1 MLQRASK
8 TYPSDIRHLTSLR
21 FFAALSI
28 VIFHYTLEMDF
39 LRDTLP
45 NRLYTG
51 VDFFFILSGFILT
64 HSYIRAIE
72 DGTFSARDFYIKRFA
87 RIYPVH
93 IVTLI
98 LSALTTG
105 ATLTYWGVGFDTGDS
120 WSCLTSSV
128 FMLQAWGLHAK
139 PCFNNP
145 SWSISAE
152 WFAYL
157 LFPLLAAW
165 ALKKKPQAVM
175 LLSSVAIILLCI
187 LFLYLGKP
195 FTHLTAQGFIRIV
208 PDFVLGIGLYLFG
221 RKYELRKVSAGTFY
235 AVVGFMF
242 LCLALYIPDAVI
254 VLVYALVIYVA
265 AELSRQGVNT
275 ALEGAKL
282 VFWGE
287 ASYSVYMLHHVI
299 WEALPVP
306 VMMRALDGS
315 KVFDAPFLAAC
326 AVALVLTFILSK
338 YTYLYLEKPARA
350 WICRTFIPPEKPRD
364 ERPKD

>member
-1 MLQRASK
+1 MLQKTSK
-8 TYPSDIRHLTSLR
+8 AYPSDIKTLTSLR

-28 VIFHYTLEMDF
+28 VIFHYTYEIDA
-39 LRDTLP
+39 LRNGLP
-45 NRLYTG
+45 GRFYTG

-72 DGTFSARDFYIKRFA
+72 EGTFSARDFYIKRFA

-98 LSALTTG
+98 LSALTTA
-105 ATLTYWGVGFDTGDS
+105 ATLFYWGVGFDTGDR
-120 WSCLTSSV
+120 WGCLASSV
-128 FMLQAWGLHAK
+128 LMVQAWGLHAK

-157 LFPLLAAW
+157 LFPVLAVW
-165 ALKKKPQAVM
+165 ALKKSPQVTM
-175 LLSSVAIILLCI
+175 LLSSAAIILLCI

-195 FTHLTAQGFIRIV
+195 FTQLTAQGFIRIV
-208 PDFVLGIGLYLFG
+208 PDFLLGIGLYLFG
-221 RKYELRKVSAGTFY
+221 RKYSLKHAGPRAFY
-235 AVVGFMF
+235 AIVGFMA
-242 LCLALYIPDAVI
+242 LCFVLNVPDAVI
-254 VLVYALVIYVA
+254 VLVYAAVIFA
-265 AELSRQGVNT
+265 AADLSRHGAET
-275 ALEGAKL
+275 ALESDRL

-287 ASYSVYMLHHVI
+287 ASYALYMLHYVL

-315 KVFDAPFLAAC
+315 KVFDAPFMAAC
-326 AVALVLTFILSK
+326 AAALVLTFVLSK

-350 WICRTFIPPEKPRD
+350 WICKSFIRGD
-364 ERPKD
+364 RP

>member
-1 MLQRASK
+1 MFILPLKKKQK
-8 TYPSDIRHLTSLR
+8 PYPKDIRSLTSLR

-28 VIFHYTLEMDF
+28 VIFHYTFEIESLSG
-39 LRDTLP
+39 TLP

-98 LSALTTG
+98 LSALTTA
-105 ATLTYWGVGFDTGDS
+105 ATLTFWGVGFDSGDS

-128 FMLQAWGLHAK
+128 FMLQAWGIHAR

-165 ALKKKPQAVM
+165 ALKKRPQIVM
-175 LLSSVAIILLCI
+175 LLSSIAIILLCI
-187 LFLYLGKP
+187 LFLYIGKP

-221 RKYELRKVSAGTFY
+221 RKYELKNASAGKFY

-242 LCLALYIPDAVI
+242 LCFVLNIPDAVI
-254 VLVYALVIYVA
+254 VLIYALVIYVA

-275 ALEGAKL
+275 SLEGARL

-287 ASYSVYMLHHVI
+287 ASYSLYMLHNVL

-315 KVFDAPFLAAC
+315 KVFDTPFLAAC
-326 AVALVLTFILSK
+326 AVALILTFILSK

-350 WICRTFIPPEKPRD
+350 WICRAFIPPEKP
-364 ERPKD
+364 KH

>member
-1 MLQRASK
+1 MFAFLFKPAQ
-8 TYPSDIRHLTSLR
+8 TPYPKDIRSLTSLR

-28 VIFHYTLEMDF
+28 VIFHFTYEIDA
-39 LRDTLP
+39 LREGLP
-45 NRLYTG
+45 GRFYTG

-98 LSALTTG
+98 LSALTTA
-105 ATLTYWGVGFDTGDS
+105 ATLTFWGVGFDSGDS

-128 FMLQAWGLHAK
+128 LMLQAWGIHAK

-221 RKYELRKVSAGTFY
+221 RKYELRKASAGTFY

-242 LCLALYIPDAVI
+242 LCFVLNIPDAVI
-254 VLVYALVIYVA
+254 VLIYALVIYVA
-265 AELSRQGVNT
+265 AELSRQRVDT

-287 ASYSVYMLHHVI
+287 ASYAVYMLHHVI

-315 KVFDAPFLAAC
+315 KVFDAPFWAAC

-350 WICRTFIPPEKPRD
+350 WICRAFIPPEKP
-364 ERPKD
+364 KD